1 MLSQGGGTGTG
12 HPAGVADSEARRER
26 WPCGLGPL
34 RGRGSGAAPP
44 PAPSF
49 LHPSPTPFSTAP
61 AVGKG
66 AGVRGRKVLFY
77 GKGRKEAEEK
87 RKREQKH
94 GRQLSGRRC
103 RAQLLG
109 NPPLA
114 RPASGEPR
122 RRRELAL
129 PAVTPRCRRRPWR
142 PSPGAGAGAD
152 QAAVAAGASP
162 PPCSAERDQAR
173 SRRFHAPGRGCA
185 RVALKE
191 DRAAG
196 ECAAEDLWR
205 RNPAPRLGRP
215 ELPGRAGAG
224 QVATG
229 RAEFR
234 RPACGGS
241 PGRRRVEGAGIP
253 GLVSL
258 RFAGAGSPQE
268 PAGYEA
274 GRGPAGKG
282 LPAQPPGLR
291 RATAVEG
298 SARGSGPW
306 GPPRGPRVGGDG
318 GKGRGRGFSRALG
331 RSG

>member
-1 MLSQGGGTGTG
+1 M
-12 HPAGVADSEARRER
+12 
-26 WPCGLGPL
+26 
-34 RGRGSGAAPP
+34 
-44 PAPSF
+44 
-49 LHPSPTPFSTAP
+49 
-61 AVGKG
+61 
-66 AGVRGRKVLFY
+66 LFY
-77 GKGRKEAEEK
+77 GKRRKEAEEK

-94 GRQLSGRRC
+94 GRQLSGRQC
-103 RAQLLG
+103 SAQVLG

-205 RNPAPRLGRP
+205 RNPAPRLER
-215 ELPGRAGAG
+215 LPGRAGAG

-268 PAGYEA
+268 PAGYDA

-298 SARGSGPW
+298 SARGLGPGDRQGDPAWVGMGGRGEDEGSRGLW
-306 GPPRGPRVGGDG
+306 GGVGGEPRSGVWRGVWRQG
-318 GKGRGRGFSRALG
+318 GGRARDLG
-331 RSG
+331 RCRR